1 MRNGE
6 RENGLDRTDVKR
18 KMTMGHCNGHE
29 LFQGTKYSSDDTCI
43 SMLPA
48 AVQQSRRLAIW
59 VMFASLTIFRYF
71 GPLPIER
78 EMYEYLCF
86 QIRTQDMR
94 KCARADEKW
103 KTQCVDTQS
112 TAIQFTP
119 TGLWCSFKK
128 KTRACR
134 RQNLGKK
141 SYALQTLLQSI
152 AQEEPTSQKKARLPK
167 RPKWKW

>member
-1 MRNGE
+1 VMEEKRAEEAEGWE
-6 RENGLDRTDVKR
+6 ETQLCQGIKGKWGMDREKNGLDRTNVKG
-18 KMTMGHCNGHE
+18 KMTLGHCNGHE
-29 LFQGTKYSSDDTCI
+29 LFWGTKYSSDDTCI

-48 AVQQSRRLAIW
+48 AVQQSRRLTIW

-103 KTQCVDTQS
+103 TN
-112 TAIQFTP
+112 AM
-119 TGLWCSFKK
+119 
-128 KTRACR
+128 R
-134 RQNLGKK
+134 RHPKY
-141 SYALQTLLQSI
+141 SYTIYTYRTLVQL
-152 AQEEPTSQKKARLPK
+152 
-167 RPKWKW
+167 